1 MSKGIDIPIDELLGY
16 FNTYLWVGKVNSFY
30 GRIQRNNINGKVY
43 PQVLITGTNSYKE
56 VLKDS
61 SKDAQCFFDVQPE
74 PANAKDILTSDVW
87 LCFMVN
93 LSKLYPLL
101 TRSEAQD
108 QVQRDVIEL
117 LMSGQFEI
125 TGFSG
130 YEGFT
135 GYDWGE
141 DQTIQAKAD
150 MSPHYLFKYT
160 LQATYINS

>member
-61 SKDAQCFFDVQPE
+61 SKDAQCFFGVQPE